1 MTTTLKV
8 ELKVTDEP
16 KEGSFQMNLWMMTT
30 YVFIYMAL
38 SYIYI
43 KESSITVRNFS
54 SPNITWE
61 EGCPRI
67 SVCWSCPSCRPW
79 HWPGVRRCWSTTCP
93 PHSQSCWQVASV
105 GLPPVVRGLR
115 TLQSSSRLVWAI
127 PSPECLHLWKV
138 TITRPEGHE
147 MRQPRWNRFPYFT
160 SFTTLKVCRQMT
172 DTPSDCL
179 TYHVHPSKTQTADWY
194 HF

>member
-79 HWPGVRRCWSTTCP
+79 HWPGGRRCWSTTCP
-93 PHSQSCWQVASV
+93 PHSQSSWQVASV

-147 MRQPRWNRFPYFT
+147 MRQPRWNSFAYFT
-160 SFTTLKVCRQMT
+160 SLTTLKFCRQT
-172 DTPSDCL
+172 
-179 TYHVHPSKTQTADWY
+179 HH
-194 HF
+194 